1 MKKTGMILFLMILLA
16 AVAGCAAP
24 VEEHG
29 DHDHADHDHAEE
41 AVTEVEPTP
50 DEQVAEMEA
59 MCAGAAD
66 AMAGRQAES
75 SLYDRLGGRDAI
87 QAVVA
92 DTVARHQVNDAI
104 VHTMEGVDAENLIN
118 QVTEFLVVATGGE
131 GEYTG
136 RDMANAHAHLDLNN
150 MHFLAA
156 GGDLGAAMTAA
167 GVGEEEQQE
176 VLCAFVGL
184 RGEVVTQ

>member
-16 AVAGCAAP
+16 AVVGCAAP

-29 DHDHADHDHAEE
+29 DHDHADHAEE